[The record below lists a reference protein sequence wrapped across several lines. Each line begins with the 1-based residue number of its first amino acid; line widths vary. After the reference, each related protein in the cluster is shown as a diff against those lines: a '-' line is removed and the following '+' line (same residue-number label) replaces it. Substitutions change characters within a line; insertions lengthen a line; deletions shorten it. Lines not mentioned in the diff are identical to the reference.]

1 MFGILIPRHT
11 VLVLALGMFMLQFSF
26 WSLRFMSCIV
36 IFLDFLCVNYF
47 IFMIPFATIVF
58 GLLLETDVIFL
69 WLIGELIKIVKKVDL
84 AP

>member
-1 MFGILIPRHT
+1 
-11 VLVLALGMFMLQFSF
+11 
-26 WSLRFMSCIV
+26 
-36 IFLDFLCVNYF
+36 
-47 IFMIPFATIVF
+47 MIPFATIVF